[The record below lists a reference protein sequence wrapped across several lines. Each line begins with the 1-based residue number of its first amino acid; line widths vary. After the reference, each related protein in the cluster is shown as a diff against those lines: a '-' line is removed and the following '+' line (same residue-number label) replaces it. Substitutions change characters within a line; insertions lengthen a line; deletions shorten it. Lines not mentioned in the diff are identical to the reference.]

1 MSILVDQ
8 LPTAFEID
16 GTEYA
21 IDVDFRTCIN
31 IIMAFEDPELTNI
44 EKQLVMLENLYQD
57 QPENTAEAIRMAV
70 KFLNGGSEEKES
82 ESVYSPRV
90 YSFTKDAQY
99 IFSAFLQTHGIDL
112 QTVDMHWWKFLALF
126 MDLGSDTTFSNIVS
140 LRKKIKTGKATKE
153 EKEAAREIGHILDLP
168 EDDDRSIDEKEAELE
183 FLRLVEEGKKK

>member
-16 GTEYA
+16 GKNFD
-21 IDVDFRTCIN
+21 IDTDFRTCIN

-153 EKEAAREIGHILDLP
+153 EKEAAREIEHILDLP